1 MEYLSVSSKKKVII
15 DLDVAETPLPYGK
28 ADGKAQKK
36 ADAKTDGKVKGK
48 ADGKAAAQG
57 GSEPGLRGIG
67 LLAEQGLHAALKH
80 GYAKPG
86 DRFEVEVD
94 GKVIDLVR
102 KNGDLVEIQT
112 GNFGKIRDKIR
123 QLAVSHKI
131 LLVHP
136 IVVKKTIVVIDPATG
151 EILSRRASPKHEGPL
166 ALFDELV
173 YFPDALTLPK
183 LQLELALVEVEEI
196 RLKNRKTGWRQRDKV
211 LDRRLV
217 AISGALRLSQV
228 KDVEKLFSKKL
239 PADFT
244 VPELSAYLG
253 LNARQTGK
261 IVYSLKNMGFVR
273 QDGKKGRAYRYV
285 R

>member
-1 MEYLSVSSKKKVII
+1 LSAISRKSRKV
-15 DLDVAETPLPYGK
+15 DLDVAESPLPYGNANGRAASK
-28 ADGKAQKK
+28 ADKK
-36 ADAKTDGKVKGK
+36 AVGK
-48 ADGKAAAQG
+48 ADKKAARQG
-57 GSEPGLRGIG
+57 VSDSSSAPALRGIG

-123 QLAVSHKI
+123 ALAKTHKI

-136 IVVKKTIVVIDPATG
+136 IAIKKTIVVIDPSTG
-151 EILSRRASPKHEGPL
+151 EILSRRSSPKHESPL

-183 LQLELALVEVEEI
+183 LTLELALVEVEEI
-196 RLKNRKTGWRQRDKV
+196 RLKNRKVGWRERDKV

-217 AISGALRLSQV
+217 RISGTLRLAKV
-228 KDVEKLFSKKL
+228 LDVEKLFSKKI
-239 PADFT
+239 PAEFT
-244 VPELSAYLG
+244 VPELCTYLG
-253 LNARQTGK
+253 LKTRQTGK
-261 IVYSLKNMGFVR
+261 IVYCLKNMGFIR
-273 QDGKKGRAYRYV
+273 QDGKQGRAYRYV